1 MVETFFIFG
10 SVLAVSAVSL
20 VGAVTLSIREALL
33 RRLLFVLV
41 ALATGAMLGNVFLHL
56 LPEAYKEAANSQL
69 AALFVLAGVLFFF
82 VLEKILHWQ
91 HAHPLEEHPHEHESR
106 EEHTAHMGPLV
117 LIGDGVHNITDGF
130 IIAAAYLISIEVG
143 IATTVAVILHE
154 VPQEIGDF
162 GLLLHVG
169 YTRLQALF
177 WNFGSAL
184 TAFAG
189 AALGLFLSE
198 VIANSIPYIAAFAAG
213 NLLYIAV
220 SDLLP
225 ELRKVYDVR
234 RSLLQLALL
243 IAGATLMALLLQE

>member
-1 MVETFFIFG
+1 MVEPVFIFG

-20 VGAVTLSIREALL
+20 VGVFTLSMREALL
-33 RRLLFVLV
+33 RRTLFILV
-41 ALATGAMLGNVFLHL
+41 ALATGAMLGNVLLHL
-56 LPEAYKEAANSQL
+56 LPEVYAEATNPQL
-69 AALFVLAGVLFFF
+69 AALWVLAGVLFFF
-82 VLEKILHWQ
+82 VLEKVLHWQ

-117 LIGDGVHNITDGF
+117 LIADGLHNVTDGF
-130 IIAAAYLISIEVG
+130 IIAAAYLVSIEVG
-143 IATTVAVILHE
+143 IATTVAVMLHE
-154 VPQEIGDF
+154 FPQEIGDF

-169 YTRLQALF
+169 FTRVQALL
-177 WNFGSAL
+177 WNFCSAL

-189 AALGLFLSE
+189 AAAGLLLSGI
-198 VIANSIPYIAAFAAG
+198 VADSIPYIVAFAAG

-234 RSLLQLALL
+234 RSLIQLVLL
-243 IAGATLMALLLQE
+243 VAGAALMALLL